1 MDLTRFIE
9 RLRELLPEDWQV
21 TWSEPTGPSDRRAD
35 AVLRIRTPD
44 GPEARLGGIPGV
56 GDRVL
61 SHRLSQLSTGSRS
74 RMGDEPWAQGA
85 SEFFRLKLDPEVLE
99 KAILSRFK
107 GPPNSSTPKSTV

>member
-1 MDLTRFIE
+1 MIDFKGLSGFMSATA
-9 RLRELLPEDWQV
+9 
-21 TWSEPTGPSDRRAD
+21 SE
-35 AVLRIRTPD
+35 VV
-44 GPEARLGGIPGV
+44 GGIPGV
-56 GDRVL
+56 GDRAL